1 MLIKIC
7 FPCKYH
13 GIRQGTEEKM
23 SYCGK
28 ENCWSRYSKCIAIK
42 ALDRYLEQE
51 TSVSDRPF
59 SALKHVYPVVE

>member
-1 MLIKIC
+1 MLIKTC

-13 GIRQGTEEKM
+13 EIKQDEDEKNT
-23 SYCGK
+23 YCRK

-51 TSVSDRPF
+51 SSDRDRPF